1 MPARSFPPIAPTA
14 TMGSTEFDAKLH
26 LVTSYLLSPVQ
37 LAFVRSVIAVYV
49 LVTLVFILVWEGTK
63 TKDIDS
69 FFSYFTN
76 LTYIGI
82 CAYFLASGTQTI
94 LYAEISKA
102 GQQRYP
108 LQSWPQVLRCLHIF
122 LLATITTFP
131 ILVTND
137 HCVLGFAVVV
147 FDLCYTL
154 LLYVTHSLS
163 SRVEDRVLYVLLAWS
178 NISKHAFNTA
188 FALFEICFTNIEPNP
203 WEHLIMTLVVLGAYL
218 GLAYVTHATQGFY
231 TYSFLDPSKGSKKLA
246 IYIVGIAI
254 GQCVVFILVN
264 VLIYVRKRLTRR
276 IVECD
281 SPREKLT
288 KTAVA

>member
-1 MPARSFPPIAPTA
+1 
-14 TMGSTEFDAKLH
+14 MGSTEFDAKLH

-63 TKDIDS
+63 TKDINS

-82 CAYFLASGTQTI
+82 CAYFFASGTQTI
-94 LYAEISKA
+94 LYVKIYKNGE
-102 GQQRYP
+102 QRYP

-122 LLATITTFP
+122 LLATVTTFP
-131 ILVTND
+131 ILVTIVYW
-137 HCVLGFAVVV
+137 VL
-147 FDLCYTL
+147 
-154 LLYVTHSLS
+154 LS
-163 SRVEDRVLYVLLAWS
+163 SSSTFATPYFSWS
-178 NISKHAFNTA
+178 NISKHALNTA

-203 WEHLIMTLVVLGAYL
+203 WKHLITTLVILGGYL
-218 GLAYVTHATQGFY
+218 GLVYVTHATQGFY

-254 GQCVVFILVN
+254 GQCVVFSLVN
-264 VLIYVRKRLTRR
+264 GLIYVRKRLTRR
-276 IVECD
+276 LGVVKRDEHD
-281 SPREKLT
+281 EKLT
-288 KTAVA
+288 KNAVA